1 MQIIKLPSSVTATGS
16 ILAFCC
22 LAVFVGIGRAQ
33 ERSYPFQDMHLPI
46 GVRTADLAG
55 RLTVD
60 EKIGFLCAKAPAI
73 ARLNIPA
80 YDWWSE
86 ALHGVARNGKATVF
100 PKPIAL
106 GSTWDTALIRRIAD
120 AISDEARAK
129 YHAALRKHGFTKRYE
144 GLTFFSP
151 TLNIAR
157 DPRWGRTSECF
168 AEDPLLTGTL
178 GTAFVKGLQGDHP
191 DYLKILATPKHFV
204 ANNEENR
211 RNDGSADVDETSLRE
226 YYFPAF
232 RMSVE
237 EGQAGSVMG
246 AYNALNGVPCCANPF
261 LLTEVLRNQWG
272 FDGVVMS
279 DGSAIDK
286 IYTHHHYADSP
297 EEGAAKALLAGCDMS
312 LRDEYR
318 DGLKKA
324 LLAGMITEED
334 IERALLRVL
343 KQRFRLGM
351 FDSDAFM
358 PYSNISESVIES
370 EAHRALALE
379 AARKS
384 IVLLENKDEIL
395 PLDAKKKMKIALI
408 GNDFQRTYYG
418 DYSGLPDSNQTLYE
432 VLQRRFGD
440 KMDWQW
446 VPESSRE
453 EPVASQYLIR
463 GESFAYE
470 GKLGL
475 TGYYFANGNL
485 EGDPVAVRHDH
496 QVDYRS
502 AADADL
508 VIRQLSEASV
518 RWETNLQAPVSG
530 DFTLI
535 FRGDADLTVKIGG
548 EVYRRKSG
556 DPEPLTIAIKLD
568 QSEPYP
574 ICIEAR
580 NIQSNGNVE
589 MAWKW
594 PSVNAG
600 VTPETVA
607 AQSDIAIIFLRDDLA
622 YEGRDRET
630 LAVQRHQAELVKA
643 VGKVNPNTIL
653 LFGSS
658 APLLVGELAPHVK
671 ALLNV
676 WIAGQGESEA
686 LAEILFGETNP
697 SGKSPVTFFSDEK
710 QLPPL
715 DDYNIKHGRSYQYF
729 KGEVRYPFGYGLSY
743 TKFSYRSL
751 KVNNQG
757 TDSLLLEIQVSN
769 VGNFDGEE
777 VVQCFAASSD
787 WKDSGLLRRLVGFQR
802 VYIPKGESTVLQI
815 PVAKR
820 SFEQWDTESDKWITQ
835 RGPYQLYAG
844 DQSVT
849 FSW

>member
-1 MQIIKLPSSVTATGS
+1 MLLIKLLSPVTTTGS

-22 LAVFVGIGRAQ
+22 LVILVGMGRAQ
-33 ERSYPFQDMHLPI
+33 EGSYPFQDKQLSMD
-46 GVRTADLAG
+46 VRIADLAD
-55 RLTVD
+55 RLTVE

-73 ARLNIPA
+73 DRLNIPA

-106 GSTWDTALIRRIAD
+106 GSTWDAGLIQRIAD

-129 YHAALRKHGFTKRYE
+129 YHAALKKQGFTKRYE

-178 GTAFVKGLQGDHP
+178 GTAFVKGLQGDDP
-191 DYLKILATPKHFV
+191 NYLKILATPKHFV

-237 EGQAGSVMG
+237 EGQAASVMG

-261 LLTEVLRNQWG
+261 LLTDVLRDEWG

-279 DGSAIDK
+279 DGSAVEK

-318 DGLKKA
+318 EGLKKA
-324 LLAGMITEED
+324 LLVGMITKED

-351 FDSDAFM
+351 FDPDSAV
-358 PYSNISESVIES
+358 PYSNIPESVIES
-370 EAHRALALE
+370 EAHRKLALE

-384 IVLLENKDEIL
+384 IVLLENKDDIL
-395 PLDAKKKMKIALI
+395 PLDAGKKMRIALI

-432 VLQRRFGD
+432 VLHRRYGD
-440 KMDWQW
+440 TMDWQW
-446 VPESSRE
+446 VAESSRE
-453 EPVASQYLIR
+453 EPVASQYMIR

-485 EGDPVAVRHDH
+485 AGNPIAIRHDH

-508 VIRQLSEASV
+508 AIRGLSEASV
-518 RWETNLQAPVSG
+518 RWETNLHAPVSG

-535 FRGDADLTVKIGG
+535 FRGDADLTVKIGSA
-548 EVYRRKSG
+548 VYRQKSG
-556 DPEPLTIAIKLD
+556 EQPLTITAKLD
-568 QSEPYP
+568 RLKPCP
-574 ICIEAR
+574 IRIEAR
-580 NIQSNGNVE
+580 NIRLKGNIE

-594 PSVNAG
+594 PSGNVSM
-600 VTPETVA
+600 TPESVA
-607 AQSDIAIIFLRDDLA
+607 AQSDVAIIFLRDDLA

-630 LAVQRHQAELVKA
+630 LVVQRHQAELVKA
-643 VGKVNPNTIL
+643 VSKANPNTIL

-715 DDYNIKHGRSYQYF
+715 DDYTITHGRSYQYF
-729 KGEVRYPFGYGLSY
+729 EGEVCYPFGYGLSY
-743 TKFSYRSL
+743 TKFNYENL
-751 KVNNQG
+751 KVNNRG
-757 TDSLLLEIQVSN
+757 ADSLLLEVEVTN

-777 VVQCFAASSD
+777 VVQCFATNPA
-787 WKDSGLLRRLVGFQR
+787 WKDSGILRRLVGFQR
-802 VYIPKGESTVLQI
+802 VYVPKGETISVQI
-815 PVAKR
+815 PIAKQP
-820 SFEQWDTESDKWITQ
+820 FERWDAGSDKWIIRQ
-835 RGPYQLYAG
+835 GPYQLYAG
-844 DQSVT
+844 DQSIT
-849 FSW
+849 FNW

>member
-1 MQIIKLPSSVTATGS
+1 MRI
-16 ILAFCC
+16 
-22 LAVFVGIGRAQ
+22 VFVVVFSLVIRFELACAQ
-33 ERSYPFQDMHLPI
+33 VPTYPFRDVQLPRD
-46 GVRTADLAG
+46 VRMADLVD
-55 RLTVD
+55 RLTIE

-73 ARLNIPA
+73 DRLGIPA

-106 GSTWDTALIRRIAD
+106 GSTWDAELIRQIAD

-129 YHAALRKHGFTKRYE
+129 YHAALKKQGYTKRYE

-168 AEDPLLTGTL
+168 SEDPLLTGVL
-178 GTAFVKGLQGDHP
+178 GTAFVKGLQGTDPKH
-191 DYLKILATPKHFV
+191 LKILATPKHFV

-211 RNDGSADVDETSLRE
+211 RNDGSANVDEVSLRE

-232 RMSVE
+232 RRSVE
-237 EGQAGSVMG
+237 VGKAASVMG

-261 LLTEVLRNQWG
+261 LLTDILRGEWG

-279 DGSAIDK
+279 DGSAVEK

-297 EEGAAKALLAGCDMS
+297 EEAAAKALLAGCDMS

-318 DGLKKA
+318 EGLQKA
-324 LLAGMITEED
+324 LLAGLVTESD

-343 KQRFRLGM
+343 KQRFQLGM
-351 FDSDAFM
+351 FDPDSVVS
-358 PYSNISESVIES
+358 YSHIPESVIEN
-370 EAHRALALE
+370 EAHRKLALE

-384 IVLLENKDEIL
+384 IVLLENRDDIL
-395 PLDAKKKMKIALI
+395 PLDATKKMKIALI

-432 VLQRRFGD
+432 VLRRRYGD
-440 KMDWQW
+440 QIDWQW

-453 EPVASQYLIR
+453 EPIASQYLIR

-475 TGYYFANGNL
+475 TGHYFANGDL
-485 EGDPVAVRHDH
+485 KGEPIAIRHDH
-496 QVDYRS
+496 QIDYRA
-502 AADADL
+502 AADADTK
-508 VIRQLSEASV
+508 IRGLSEASV
-518 RWETNLQAPVSG
+518 RWETHLHAPISG
-530 DFTLI
+530 EFTLI
-535 FRGDADLTVKIGG
+535 FRGNANLTVKIDDH
-548 EVYRRKSG
+548 VYQRKG
-556 DPEPLTIAIKLD
+556 DEQQPLLITVKLD
-568 QSEPYP
+568 RATPCP
-574 ICIEAR
+574 VVIEAR
-580 NIQSNGNVE
+580 NLSVSSNVE

-594 PSVNAG
+594 PSGDVDMI
-600 VTPETVA
+600 PEKIA
-607 AQSDIAIIFLRDDLA
+607 KESDIAIIFLRDDLA
-622 YEGRDRET
+622 YEGKDRET

-643 VGKVNPNTIL
+643 IGKANPNTIL

-686 LAEILFGETNP
+686 LADILFGKANP
-697 SGKSPVTFFSDEK
+697 SGKSPITFFSDESE
-710 QLPPL
+710 LPPL
-715 DDYNIKHGRSYQYF
+715 DDYDITHGRSYQYV
-729 KGEVRYPFGYGLSY
+729 KGGVRYPFGYGLSY
-743 TKFSYRSL
+743 TKFRYRNLTVRSL
-751 KVNNQG
+751 G
-757 TDSLLLEIQVSN
+757 ADSLLLRVQVSN

-777 VVQCFAASSD
+777 VVQCFATNPD

-802 VYIPKGESTVLQI
+802 VYIPKGETIEVRI
-815 PVAKR
+815 PIAKQ
-820 SFEQWDTESDKWITQ
+820 SFERWDVGSDTWII
-835 RGPYQLYAG
+835 RPGLYQFSVD
-844 DQSVT
+844 DQSAT
-849 FSW
+849 LRW

>member
-1 MQIIKLPSSVTATGS
+1 MRNVLI
-16 ILAFCC
+16 
-22 LAVFVGIGRAQ
+22 VFFSLLIWLETTSAQ
-33 ERSYPFQDMHLPI
+33 EPVYPFRDARLPVD
-46 GVRTADLAG
+46 VRVVDLAD
-55 RLTVD
+55 RLTVE

-73 ARLNIPA
+73 DRLNIPA

-106 GSTWDTALIRRIAD
+106 GSTWDTGLIHRIAD

-129 YHAALRKHGFTKRYE
+129 YHAALKKQGFTKRYE

-168 AEDPLLTGTL
+168 AEDPLLTGAL
-178 GTAFVKGLQGDHP
+178 GTAFVKGLQGDDP
-191 DYLKILATPKHFV
+191 NYLKILATPKHFV

-211 RNDGSADVDETSLRE
+211 RNDGSAAVDETSLRE

-237 EGQAGSVMG
+237 EGNAASVMG
-246 AYNALNGVPCCANPF
+246 AYNALNGIPCCANPF
-261 LLTEVLRNQWG
+261 LLTDVLRDEWG

-279 DGSAIDK
+279 DGSAVEK

-318 DGLKKA
+318 EGLKKA
-324 LLAGMITEED
+324 LLAGMITEKD
-334 IERALLRVL
+334 IERALFRVL

-351 FDSDAFM
+351 FDADSVV
-358 PYSNISESVIES
+358 PYSHIPASVIES
-370 EAHRALALE
+370 EAHRKLALE

-384 IVLLENKDEIL
+384 IVLLENKDKIL
-395 PLDAKKKMKIALI
+395 PLDAGKKMKIALI

-432 VLQRRFGD
+432 VLQRRYGD
-440 KMDWQW
+440 TVDWQW
-446 VPESSRE
+446 VAESSRE
-453 EPVASQYLIR
+453 EPVASQYMIR

-485 EGDPVAVRHDH
+485 EGDPVTIRHDH

-508 VIRQLSEASV
+508 AIRRLTEASV
-518 RWETNLQAPVSG
+518 RWETNLHAPVSG

-535 FRGDADLTVKIGG
+535 FRGDADLTVKIGSR
-548 EVYRRKSG
+548 VYQQKSG
-556 DPEPLTIAIKLD
+556 EQPLAITAELD
-568 QSEPYP
+568 RSTPCP
-574 ICIEAR
+574 IRIEAR
-580 NIQSNGNVE
+580 NIRLNGNVE
-589 MAWKW
+589 MTWKW
-594 PSVNAG
+594 PSGNVNM
-600 VTPETVA
+600 TPERVA
-607 AQSDIAIIFLRDDLA
+607 AQSDVAIIFLRDDLA

-630 LAVQRHQAELVKA
+630 LAVQPHQAALVKA

-715 DDYNIKHGRSYQYF
+715 DDYNITHGRSYQYF
-729 KGEVRYPFGYGLSY
+729 KGDVRYPFGYGLSY
-743 TKFSYRSL
+743 TEFNYRNL
-751 KVNNQG
+751 KVKNLG
-757 TDSLLLEIQVSN
+757 TDSLLVEVQVSN
-769 VGNFDGEE
+769 VGNYDGEE
-777 VVQCFAASSD
+777 VVQCFATHSV
-787 WKDSGLLRRLVGFQR
+787 WEDSGLLRRLVGFQR
-802 VYIPKGESTVLQI
+802 VYVPKGKTIFVQI
-815 PVAKR
+815 PIAKQP
-820 SFEQWDTESDKWITQ
+820 FERWNAESDEWVTRQGAYK
-835 RGPYQLYAG
+835 LYAG
-844 DQSVT
+844 DQSIT

>member
-1 MQIIKLPSSVTATGS
+1 MRKRLFVFFSLVVCVDIGS
-16 ILAFCC
+16 
-22 LAVFVGIGRAQ
+22 AQ
-33 ERSYPFQDMHLPI
+33 EHLYPFRDIRLPI
-46 GVRTADLAG
+46 DVRVEDLAG
-55 RLTVD
+55 RLSVD

-73 ARLNIPA
+73 ERLNIPA

-106 GSTWDTALIRRIAD
+106 GSTWDVDLIKRIAD
-120 AISDEARAK
+120 AIADEARAK
-129 YHAALRKHGFTKRYE
+129 YHIALKKQGFTKRYE

-178 GTAFVKGLQGDHP
+178 GTAFVKGLQGNDP
-191 DYLKILATPKHFV
+191 KYLKILATPKHFV

-211 RNDGSADVDETSLRE
+211 RNDGSADVDEISLRE

-232 RMSVE
+232 RRSVE
-237 EGQAGSVMG
+237 EGKAASIMG

-261 LLTEVLRNQWG
+261 LLTDVLRGEWG
-272 FDGVVMS
+272 FEGVVMS
-279 DGSAIDK
+279 DGSAVDK
-286 IYTHHHYADSP
+286 IHTHHHYANSP

-324 LLAGMITEED
+324 LLAGMITEAD
-334 IERALLRVL
+334 VERSLLRVL

-351 FDSDAFM
+351 FDPDSVV
-358 PYSNISESVIES
+358 PYSNIPESVIEN
-370 EAHRALALE
+370 EGHRKLALE

-384 IVLLENKDEIL
+384 IVMLENKDDIL
-395 PLDAKKKMKIALI
+395 PLDATKNLKIALI

-418 DYSGLPDSNQTLYE
+418 DYSGLPDSNQTLYD
-432 VLQRRFGD
+432 VLRRRYGD
-440 KMDWQW
+440 KIDWQW

-453 EPVASQYLIR
+453 EPVASQYMVR

-475 TGYYFANGNL
+475 TGYYFGNGNL
-485 EGDPVAVRHDH
+485 EGDPIAIRHDH
-496 QVDYRS
+496 QLDYS
-502 AADADL
+502 AAADADL
-508 VIRQLSEASV
+508 AIRSLSEASV

-535 FRGDADLTVKIGG
+535 FRGNTELTVKIGG
-548 EVYRRKSG
+548 KVYQRNG
-556 DPEPLTIAIKLD
+556 GEQQPLTISINFDGSK
-568 QSEPYP
+568 PYP
-574 ICIEAR
+574 IVIEAR
-580 NIQSNGNVE
+580 NIRSSSKIE

-594 PSVNAG
+594 PSGNMN
-600 VTPETVA
+600 VTPEKVA
-607 AQSDIAIIFLRDDLA
+607 AESDIAIIFLRDDLA

-630 LAVQRHQAELVKA
+630 LAVQQHQAELVAA
-643 VGKVNPNTIL
+643 VGKANPNTIL

-697 SGKSPVTFFSDEK
+697 SGKSPVTFFSAEK

-715 DDYNIKHGRSYQYF
+715 DDYNITHGRSYQYF
-729 KGEVRYPFGYGLSY
+729 TGEVSYPFGYGLSY
-743 TKFSYRSL
+743 TKFKYGNL
-751 KVNNQG
+751 KVSNLG
-757 TDSLLLEIQVSN
+757 ADSLLLEVEVSN
-769 VGNFDGEE
+769 IGNFDGEE
-777 VVQCFAASSD
+777 VVQCFASNTD
-787 WKDSGLLRRLVGFQR
+787 WEDGGLQRRLVGFKR
-802 VYIPKGESTVLQI
+802 VYIPKGENIVVHI
-815 PVAKR
+815 PIVKQ
-820 SFEQWDTESDKWITQ
+820 SFERWDVGSNKWITR
-835 RGPYQLYAG
+835 RGSYLLHTG
-844 DQSVT
+844 DQSMT
-849 FSW
+849 YSW